1 MSQTSAVRG
10 GLYKVS
16 EWIMR
21 FSLVNLQWVVFNL
34 PVAFILLS
42 LLNSGSNS
50 DLYVLLPLLFVLM
63 PPVFFPATT
72 AMFAKAREWVRE
84 NHDIRPERT
93 YWSYYKE
100 NYKKSLAGGTLF
112 TVLWGIL
119 VADIYYFSSTSTLMV
134 NLFLILG
141 ILLFVVTI
149 NYFSVMVHFDMKLR
163 SILKQAF
170 LVTIVSPLL
179 FITVAL
185 TSGIIL
191 YISLYIFPLI
201 IPLFTGTILT
211 FLTFSAYY
219 RQYLKRAG
227 DEGTGYASQL

>member
-34 PVAFILLS
+34 PVAFLLLS
-42 LLNSGSNS
+42 LLNSGSKS
-50 DLYVLLPLLFVLM
+50 DLYVLLPLLAIM
-63 PPVFFPATT
+63 IPPVFFPATT
-72 AMFAKAREWVRE
+72 AMVAKAREWVRE
-84 NHDIRPERT
+84 NHDQRPERT

-100 NYKKSLAGGTLF
+100 NYKKSIAGGAFF
-112 TVLWGIL
+112 TVLWAVL
-119 VADIYYFSSTSTLMV
+119 VADIYYFSTMNIWMTNV
-134 NLFLILG
+134 FLVLG
-141 ILLFVVTI
+141 ILLFVVTM
-149 NYFSVMVHFDMKLR
+149 NYFSVIVHFDMKLGQA
-163 SILKQAF
+163 IKQAF
-170 LVTIVSPLL
+170 LVTLVSPLL
-179 FITVAL
+179 FVTVAL

-201 IPLFTGTILT
+201 IPIFSGTILT

-219 RQYLKRAG
+219 RHYLKRAG
-227 DEGTGYASQL
+227 DEGTGYSSQS